1 MTLVKMN
8 KQPPVLKKSL
18 YFLGQGHALS
28 WWKHIHTRRAT
39 QSSVT
44 LDCPEVGRGGGG
56 GVKLKRRDFWES
68 FFLYII
74 FIFFPR
80 GG

>member
-1 MTLVKMN
+1 MN
-8 KQPPVLKKSL
+8 KQPLVLKKSL
-18 YFLGQGHALS
+18 YFLDQGHALS

-39 QSSVT
+39 
-44 LDCPEVGRGGGG
+44 EGVGPSTVLWHWTVQKLGGGG
-56 GVKLKRRDFWES
+56 GGGQAEEKGLLGK

-74 FIFFPR
+74 FIFFPP